1 MRLLTPVSFGLL
13 IAAALA
19 APVPDDD
26 SNALALLDQLTQQ
39 ASDNALAALANTTT
53 KRTTTCNLRNISV
66 RKEWCVVN
74 LPKKKKKKFCVRDL
88 YKR

>member
-1 MRLLTPVSFGLL
+1 MHLLTPVSFALL

-26 SNALALLDQLTQQ
+26 SNALALLDQLTQE
-39 ASDNALAALANTTT
+39 ASDNALASLANTTT
-53 KRTTTCNLRNISV
+53 KRTTRCTLSNISV

-74 LPKKKKKKFCVRDL
+74 LPKKNIFFVGVRDL

>member
-1 MRLLTPVSFGLL
+1 MRLLTPVSFALL

-26 SNALALLDQLTQQ
+26 SNALTLLDQLSQE
-39 ASDNALAALANTTT
+39 ASDNALAALSNTTT
-53 KRTTTCNLRNISV
+53 KHTTKCTLNNISV

-74 LPKKKKKKFCVRDL
+74 LPKKYFWGP
-88 YKR
+88 

>member
-1 MRLLTPVSFGLL
+1 MRLLTPVSFALL

-26 SNALALLDQLTQQ
+26 SNALTLLDQLSQE
-39 ASDNALAALANTTT
+39 ASDNALAALSNTTT
-53 KRTTTCNLRNISV
+53 KRTTKCTLNNISV

-74 LPKKKKKKFCVRDL
+74 LPKKIFLGSVISTNAD
-88 YKR
+88 

>member
-1 MRLLTPVSFGLL
+1 MRLSTPINFALL
-13 IAAALA
+13 IAATLA
-19 APVPDDD
+19 APKPDDD
-26 SNALALLDQLTQQ
+26 SNALALLNQLSQE

-53 KRTTTCNLRNISV
+53 KRTTTCTKSNISV

-74 LPKKKKKKFCVRDL
+74 PKSLFGIRNL